1 MRKAVY
7 TFIFGNY
14 DTLKTP
20 TVMTDGWDYICFT
33 DDNNL
38 RSNIWEVRQSI
49 RDQEDLGLENKRFA
63 SKHKIL
69 FDNYVGDY
77 DLSLSVDGHLQ
88 INCDLDELI
97 NENLKPESDMM
108 ICPHPTRDCIYDE
121 AEVCKAIEKDNPR
134 LIDEHM
140 QRYRDAGYPTHNGL
154 YSAKVIGR
162 RHDRKSLKEMCKVWF
177 EELQRGSRRDQLSL
191 NYAIWKSAPLQI
203 AEVDWRQQYFRRRKF
218 LICDHFGRPGNLNP
232 FHDRTCFD
240 NGVAIP
246 QIAIQLYLSV
256 EGCFARWPNPELTTG
271 PDSFFAWVNAPASDD
286 PLKES
291 ATRIATLAQIAIA
304 SGNFDAFRR
313 CIREN
318 AFDLNAGYSPHR
330 WTLLHQLAG
339 LGKKTLPV
347 HARMAEDLLS
357 AGADVNCKTVLGWTP
372 LHLIAMQGQAQA
384 VELAKVLIAHRPDL
398 MAVDD
403 QGLGWKDNWQHGKE
417 IYDLL
422 GDASK
427 RHKLAI

>member
-1 MRKAVY
+1 
-7 TFIFGNY
+7 
-14 DTLKTP
+14 
-20 TVMTDGWDYICFT
+20 
-33 DDNNL
+33 
-38 RSNIWEVRQSI
+38 
-49 RDQEDLGLENKRFA
+49 
-63 SKHKIL
+63 
-69 FDNYVGDY
+69 
-77 DLSLSVDGHLQ
+77 
-88 INCDLDELI
+88 
-97 NENLKPESDMM
+97 
-108 ICPHPTRDCIYDE
+108 
-121 AEVCKAIEKDNPR
+121 
-134 LIDEHM
+134 
-140 QRYRDAGYPTHNGL
+140 
-154 YSAKVIGR
+154 
-162 RHDRKSLKEMCKVWF
+162 
-177 EELQRGSRRDQLSL
+177 
-191 NYAIWKSAPLQI
+191 
-203 AEVDWRQQYFRRRKF
+203 
-218 LICDHFGRPGNLNP
+218 
-232 FHDRTCFD
+232 
-240 NGVAIP
+240 
-246 QIAIQLYLSV
+246 
-256 EGCFARWPNPELTTG
+256 LTTG

-422 GDASK
+422 EDARSA
-427 RHKLAI
+427 RSAAFAATAETSTP